1 MEVTQAAPARV
12 YGSQKSLLLSSFLFT
27 TKLICPGKLLPFLRK
42 HAEMMGSREVKVLS
56 MEMEKPQPFNFTTQG
71 SMKG

>member
-1 MEVTQAAPARV
+1 
-12 YGSQKSLLLSSFLFT
+12 
-27 TKLICPGKLLPFLRK
+27 
-42 HAEMMGSREVKVLS
+42 MGSREVKVLS